1 MASQLQ
7 VNSSKKLLNSK
18 VPTLPIPQNSNLSW
32 CKKRCATPPYCG
44 DTNASDLILMLNKYE
59 LYVSWSPFWWKT
71 RWLHRSRACSETWE
85 LNGVQKHHI
94 DLALFYLF
102 PYVSLSAGCGWF
114 ILRGTFLWCCGEQ
127 LYLGCV
133 NFENFCVSV
142 FKVLIHWP
150 IAGGKKFYDGR
161 SLAALSLLQEIHKCH
176 SPEMPPVLHIKNCL
190 MKNNPGHVAI
200 IHHVNNVAIH
210 KLARELLDE
219 SNGTSFVSSV
229 TQRPV
234 VAPVWLD
241 DGVEIASNLEPSRTF
256 VTYHNV
262 LCSHDLNISDPD
274 RLTLQNRTSPM
285 SQFWNEGNNVQ
296 NKLPAVCLI
305 GCYPCQ
311 MITFDCIIKRIWS
324 SLWR

>member
-1 MASQLQ
+1 M
-7 VNSSKKLLNSK
+7 
-18 VPTLPIPQNSNLSW
+18 
-32 CKKRCATPPYCG
+32 
-44 DTNASDLILMLNKYE
+44 
-59 LYVSWSPFWWKT
+59 
-71 RWLHRSRACSETWE
+71 
-85 LNGVQKHHI
+85 
-94 DLALFYLF
+94 
-102 PYVSLSAGCGWF
+102 
-114 ILRGTFLWCCGEQ
+114 
-127 LYLGCV
+127 
-133 NFENFCVSV
+133 

-161 SLAALSLLQEIHKCH
+161 SLAVLALLQEIHKCH
-176 SPEMPPVLHIKNCL
+176 GPEMPPVLHIKNCL
-190 MKNNPGHVAI
+190 MKNHPGHVAI

-241 DGVEIASNLEPSRTF
+241 DEVEIASNIGPSRTF

-262 LCSHDLNISDPD
+262 LCSHDSNISDPD

-285 SQFWNEGNNVQ
+285 SQFWNEGNSVQ

-311 MITFDCIIKRIWS
+311 MIAFDCMIKRIWS
-324 SLWR
+324 SPWR